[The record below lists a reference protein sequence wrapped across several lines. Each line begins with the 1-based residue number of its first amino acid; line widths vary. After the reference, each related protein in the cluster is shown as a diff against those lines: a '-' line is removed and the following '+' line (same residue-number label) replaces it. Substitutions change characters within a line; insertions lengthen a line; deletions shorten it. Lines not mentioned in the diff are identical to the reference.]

1 MNKSQ
6 SMNIPRQTHGESGG
20 LEMNLSTLRR
30 IKSAYGRSRSITAEE
45 GDRSQGILVIFIAIV
60 VAMPTIM
67 KNCPLNLL
75 IIISPSNKLSPT
87 TQIFHF
93 PQIDVIL

>member
-1 MNKSQ
+1 
-6 SMNIPRQTHGESGG
+6 MNIPRQTHGKSGD
-20 LEMNLSTLRR
+20 LETLSTLRR
-30 IKSAYGRSRSITAEE
+30 SKSAYGRSRSITAEE